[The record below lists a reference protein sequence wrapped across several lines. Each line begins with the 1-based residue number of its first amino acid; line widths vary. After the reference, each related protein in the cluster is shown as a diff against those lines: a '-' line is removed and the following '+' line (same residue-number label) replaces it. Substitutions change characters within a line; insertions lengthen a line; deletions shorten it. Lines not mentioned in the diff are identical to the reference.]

1 MFYKNLI
8 GSAAL
13 ATCLTV
19 MACLAFAVDDPA
31 ATGTVDLTSVRA
43 KIDVKDYKGAIAELR
58 DLSEDNQNVDVYNL
72 LGFSLRKSGDYKTS
86 LTYYNRALELQPDF
100 KPAREYLG
108 ELYLDMGDMSNAKDQ
123 LATLE
128 KLCPTGCDELS
139 DLQQAIKAKAG
150 Q

>member
-8 GSAAL
+8 RSAAL
-13 ATCLTV
+13 VSSLTV
-19 MACLAFAVDDPA
+19 MASLAFAVDDPST
-31 ATGTVDLTSVRA
+31 TGSVDLTSVRA
-43 KIDVKDYKGAIAELR
+43 KLDAKDYNGAIAELR
-58 DLSEDNQNVDVYNL
+58 GLAEDNQNVDVYNL

-108 ELYLDMGDMSNAKDQ
+108 ELYLDMGDVTNANVQ

-128 KLCPTGCDELS
+128 TLCPVGCDELS
-139 DLQQAIKAKAG
+139 DLQQAIKAKLG